1 MKLHSQAVALSLFFA
16 ACFIQT
22 AAGIQCDSFCAACW
36 KIDSPGVDIKIRCGA
51 FGNCPYPCPSGYNN
65 IHCAN
70 SDRCWWVDLL
80 IYITI
85 SFSSRV
91 GVFQWTNK
99 HSQIGARNLI
109 VRYLA
114 RVIVESTTVKT
125 GGKAAKYRIQ
135 ARSVQIDSFL
145 FFCFVRRVQWLRD
158 LQNNQ
163 HIRPN
168 YEFTYCTQGYYYKQK
183 ECGGTT
189 IYGKD
194 ILRGVRATANF
205 LHKWV
210 LAEREQWLST
220 YSLPMS
226 TVSISYK

>member
-1 MKLHSQAVALSLFFA
+1 MSFTNCRSTLPQLQTNSREYHFESHLLSGKLELKFYSSSTTMKVLSVTLSLLFA
-16 ACFIQT
+16 AGFIQT

-36 KIDSPGVDIKIRCGA
+36 KIGSPGVDIKMSCGT

-109 VRYLA
+109 VKHLVRA
-114 RVIVESTTVKT
+114 IVESTTVKVVR
-125 GGKAAKYRIQ
+125 KAAKCRIQ
-135 ARSVQIDSFL
+135 ARSVQVDYFL
-145 FFCFVRRVQWLRD
+145 FFCLPIESSVPFVYQ
-158 LQNNQ
+158 
-163 HIRPN
+163 
-168 YEFTYCTQGYYYKQK
+168 
-183 ECGGTT
+183 
-189 IYGKD
+189 
-194 ILRGVRATANF
+194 
-205 LHKWV
+205 
-210 LAEREQWLST
+210 
-220 YSLPMS
+220 
-226 TVSISYK
+226 